1 MNREVLLSKNNE
13 YLSRRIKPDVAEVD
27 CKGGGGGGDGAL
39 GSWTAPVKLI
49 LVVSKDK
56 LLHLEGAAAGGGFR
70 SPGILHWELWNQKI

>member
-39 GSWTAPVKLI
+39 GS
-49 LVVSKDK
+49 
-56 LLHLEGAAAGGGFR
+56 
-70 SPGILHWELWNQKI
+70 